1 MRSLAPCSFAF
12 LRTKNPWIGRPA
24 SWLCTVAAAT
34 IGTAPISKPPTAVT
48 PAAASR
54 STTSR
59 AIRAAPFRVEH
70 RRLHVE
76 IDVALDPRDEPEH
89 LPEPERARRDD
100 VAQAR
105 TGVGECGGGFVAC
118 SR

>member
-1 MRSLAPCSFAF
+1 MRSLAPCSFTF

-59 AIRAAPFRVEH
+59 AISAAPSGSN
-70 RRLHVE
+70 
-76 IDVALDPRDEPEH
+76 I
-89 LPEPERARRDD
+89 
-100 VAQAR
+100 
-105 TGVGECGGGFVAC
+105 VGFMLK
-118 SR
+118 